1 METKVEKKLY
11 EGMFLVDSADAG
23 SDWDGINTA
32 IEKTLERAEAEIVS
46 IRKWDDRKLA
56 YDIKGTSRGTY
67 ILCYFKADGDK
78 IQGIE
83 KDVQLS
89 EKIIR
94 VLILSTEQM
103 SKEDIEKDTPA
114 VKAEKEKEKAL
125 AVQAE
130 DAQES
135 PQSDEEQDSTAEDT
149 EVAEEVQTSEE
160 TEAAEEAQ
168 TEEGIEVT
176 EQQEPQEDTERPE
189 QVEQEQIKAE
199 ESEDEGSEPKFMSG
213 D

>member
-23 SDWDGINTA
+23 SDWDGIIKA
-32 IEKTLERAEAEIVS
+32 IEKTLKRAGAEIVS

-78 IQGIE
+78 VQGIE
-83 KDVQLS
+83 KAVQLS

-103 SKEDIEKDTPA
+103 SQEDIEKDTPA
-114 VKAEKEKEKAL
+114 IKAEKEKEKAL
-125 AVQAE
+125 DEQAE
-130 DAQES
+130 EAQES
-135 PQSDEEQDSTAEDT
+135 PPSDEEQAPIEEEP
-149 EVAEEVQTSEE
+149 EVAEEIQTS
-160 TEAAEEAQ
+160 
-168 TEEGIEVT
+168 EGIEVT
-176 EQQEPQEDTERPE
+176 EQEEQPEDAGLPE
-189 QVEQEQIKAE
+189 QVEEEQVKAE
-199 ESEDEGSEPKFMSG
+199 ESEEEDSEPKFMSG